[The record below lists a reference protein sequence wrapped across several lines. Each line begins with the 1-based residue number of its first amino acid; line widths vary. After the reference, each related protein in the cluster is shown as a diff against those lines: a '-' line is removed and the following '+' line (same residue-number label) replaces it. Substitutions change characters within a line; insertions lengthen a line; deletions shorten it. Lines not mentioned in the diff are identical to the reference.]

1 MASRSLSPSRAAVAL
16 LTALL
21 LPSCATIVSDA
32 STLLH
37 IDSNAS
43 EARVVVLDADDRPVF
58 EGVTPCHVEVD
69 NGAGYWKGARYV
81 VEVRKDGYLPRRVEL
96 EAEVDPAFF
105 GNALL
110 PGGLIGSL
118 LIDPLTGAMFELTQ
132 SRLDIELAAISF

>member
-1 MASRSLSPSRAAVAL
+1 MVSRPSVSRPLVAALA
-16 LTALL
+16 ALL
-21 LPSCATIVSDA
+21 LPSCATIVSDT

-43 EARVVVLDADDRPVF
+43 EARVRVLDAEERPVF
-58 EGVTPCHVEVD
+58 EGVTPCHVEVE

-81 VEVRKDGYLPRRVEL
+81 VEVEKDGYLPGRVEL
-96 EAEVDPAFF
+96 ESELNPAFF

-118 LIDPLTGAMFELTQ
+118 LIDPLSGAMFELAQ
-132 SRLDIELAAISF
+132 DRLLVELDSVAP